1 MYYRC
6 ELLINGLKYRVTDD
20 LENWDEVKASF
31 KRNDYD
37 GVIRTFSNKFSFA
50 GDARK
55 LLLKQYDE
63 DYLNASASIIISTR
77 NNSWLYNERFSCALN
92 FSTLQDN
99 GRILQ
104 INAVDDSVASM
115 IKSKKGTQ
123 HEYSV
128 EEVKSPIPLVYDGL
142 ELSESAK
149 WIPTG
154 DTLEDDDTLINVY
167 FSKKMSPMPI
177 YITASDS
184 LIKGSLEF
192 NDQTVG
198 GDDVYSI
205 KALKSIRIN
214 IEFNIDMFVFR
225 EYQSGALGY
234 DVRGVRLQIMK
245 ISNKIDSNGEA
256 VTTETVIGSFEITT
270 ESETPVEKKVS
281 ESYNISLLHNDKIIV
296 RAMYV
301 NEKEGIVPVL
311 PDLPY
316 KVSTSSYFKASW
328 KNRINPVE
336 MDVIKPDT
344 LLNRLLKSINGEK
357 DGLTGVIEGTGD
369 RRLDNCMLLA
379 AESARKIPGAK
390 IYTSF
395 TKFANWMSY
404 VFGYAYD
411 ISGNTVT
418 FRHRSKYF
426 SDDVVKRIDDL
437 SDYEMK
443 VNSALVYSRIR
454 IGFDKQNYD
463 TANGK
468 DEFRFTNEYTTGVTM
483 TDNSLEMI
491 SPYRADAYGIEFL
504 ADKIGEDTTDNESD
518 TDLFMVGV
526 KSDSSGLKY
535 ILNRDYLMG
544 GVLSPD
550 TMFNAMFSP
559 SSMVLANEAYIGSS
573 VEMLTFASSD
583 GNSDVGIDGMGE
595 SRDIILS
602 KRMFTVAEVEFE
614 TSDVEL
620 PEDLT
625 GIVEM
630 EYQGKVV
637 QGYYQQADYNFTKS
651 QSSKVTLIVK
661 NLNSL

>member
-1 MYYRC
+1 
-6 ELLINGLKYRVTDD
+6 
-20 LENWDEVKASF
+20 
-31 KRNDYD
+31 
-37 GVIRTFSNKFSFA
+37 
-50 GDARK
+50 
-55 LLLKQYDE
+55 
-63 DYLNASASIIISTR
+63 
-77 NNSWLYNERFSCALN
+77 
-92 FSTLQDN
+92 
-99 GRILQ
+99 
-104 INAVDDSVASM
+104 
-115 IKSKKGTQ
+115 
-123 HEYSV
+123 
-128 EEVKSPIPLVYDGL
+128 
-142 ELSESAK
+142 
-149 WIPTG
+149 
-154 DTLEDDDTLINVY
+154 
-167 FSKKMSPMPI
+167 
-177 YITASDS
+177 
-184 LIKGSLEF
+184 
-192 NDQTVG
+192 
-198 GDDVYSI
+198 
-205 KALKSIRIN
+205 
-214 IEFNIDMFVFR
+214 
-225 EYQSGALGY
+225 
-234 DVRGVRLQIMK
+234 
-245 ISNKIDSNGEA
+245 
-256 VTTETVIGSFEITT
+256 
-270 ESETPVEKKVS
+270 
-281 ESYNISLLHNDKIIV
+281 
-296 RAMYV
+296 
-301 NEKEGIVPVL
+301 
-311 PDLPY
+311 
-316 KVSTSSYFKASW
+316 
-328 KNRINPVE
+328 
-336 MDVIKPDT
+336 
-344 LLNRLLKSINGEK
+344 
-357 DGLTGVIEGTGD
+357 
-369 RRLDNCMLLA
+369 
-379 AESARKIPGAK
+379 
-390 IYTSF
+390 
-395 TKFANWMSY
+395 
-404 VFGYAYD
+404 
-411 ISGNTVT
+411 
-418 FRHRSKYF
+418 
-426 SDDVVKRIDDL
+426 
-437 SDYEMK
+437 MK

-454 IGFDKQNYD
+454 IGFDKQDYD

-504 ADKIGEDTTDNESD
+504 ADKIGEDTTDNEGD